1 MTATNSPSA
10 RTLNET
16 AQAFWRDVIGQYTAG
31 AFVEHELRG
40 GWWEG
45 RVQCFESWPAA

>member
-1 MTATNSPSA
+1 MTATNSA
-10 RTLNET
+10 GATTLNET